1 MRCFINNYQ
10 LHTNINNKYY
20 LSNGRADRTH
30 TYFFKSHEIPHEN
43 IRHVEVFPIHDY
55 ERAGHCPLRLA
66 GNYRVYTQ
74 GHLKCLGF
82 IRRAREL
89 GFPLNQMRV
98 LLHLR
103 YRRADLASNLM
114 LLPVK
119 YEGKQPRNP

>member
-1 MRCFINNYQ
+1 MPRDHI
-10 LHTNINNKYY
+10 TDTK
-20 LSNGRADRTH
+20 GET
-30 TYFFKSHEIPHEN
+30 
-43 IRHVEVFPIHDY
+43 IRYY

-66 GNYRVYTQ
+66 GNYHVYTQ
-74 GHLKCLGF
+74 RHLKCLGF

-103 YRRADLASNLM
+103 YRRADLASNLI
-114 LLPVK
+114 LLTVK